1 MSTIGHLIKQSL
13 QLQEEY
19 SQALILLGDFNH
31 PDICWK
37 NNIDRH
43 RKSRRF
49 LRYTEDIFLMLV
61 KELMMEAVL
70 LALVLTNKKND

>member
-1 MSTIGHLIKQSL
+1 M
-13 QLQEEY
+13 
-19 SQALILLGDFNH
+19 GDFNH

-43 RKSRRF
+43 RQSRRF